1 MSSANFIK
9 ERLKQIENFLYNN
22 KAKVWKIALEHTIPG
37 YGDGVVWLDHV
48 SSGKLKLSGAT
59 YTAGEDE
66 NPENIK
72 DSVLVYTLKK
82 NWREDALSGVGIEDF
97 AEALVESVREKDLK
111 KADMVKF
118 QKLNI
123 DVENFDKKQFLFL
136 MHDFTSEQQEI
147 FDKLIAPIED
157 VWAESSGYEY
167 FSDEFYNIVEQVLK
181 EAENLIKRNI
191 EYER

>member
-1 MSSANFIK
+1 
-9 ERLKQIENFLYNN
+9 
-22 KAKVWKIALEHTIPG
+22 
-37 YGDGVVWLDHV
+37 
-48 SSGKLKLSGAT
+48 
-59 YTAGEDE
+59 
-66 NPENIK
+66 
-72 DSVLVYTLKK
+72 
-82 NWREDALSGVGIEDF
+82 
-97 AEALVESVREKDLK
+97 
-111 KADMVKF
+111 MVKF